1 MTPVLCLVR
10 CPSSGHIWSGS
21 IQSGPIEHRHQFLGS
36 SGKSHEL
43 DLSEAVTSSRKV
55 QSYYAIWVIFILFL
69 CIDVLKIFLPYEKM
83 RKLIF
88 ILFYGNSISH
98 HHRLSKQVRTVR
110 LLDPLLAPPRRS
122 SIPCRRGKSAG
133 TSGRSPVPRK
143 SRAPL
148 PSPRRAPRCCY

>member
-1 MTPVLCLVR
+1 MGTFGLVR
-10 CPSSGHIWSGS
+10 FNQDRLNIGINS
-21 IQSGPIEHRHQFLGS
+21 L
-36 SGKSHEL
+36 
-43 DLSEAVTSSRKV
+43 AVQVNHTNWIYLKRLLLHVK
-55 QSYYAIWVIFILFL
+55 YNRIMLYGLFFFFL

-110 LLDPLLAPPRRS
+110 LLDPLQAPPRRS
-122 SIPCRRGKSAG
+122 SIPCRRGRSAG